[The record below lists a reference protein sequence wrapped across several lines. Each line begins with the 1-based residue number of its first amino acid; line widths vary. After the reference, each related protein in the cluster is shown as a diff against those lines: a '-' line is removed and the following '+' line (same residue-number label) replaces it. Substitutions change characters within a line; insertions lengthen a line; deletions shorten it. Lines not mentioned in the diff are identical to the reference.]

1 MKTASQAL
9 AMRAQK
15 IHYHTATRTHGTPT
29 IHYHTPVCT
38 APTVRPN
45 MPCGLFDPA
54 YPCGP
59 MGHSNK
65 RYHGLGRHEALY
77 TKSTV
82 QALAMVQL
90 ETLLQIITN
99 TLFKG

>member
-1 MKTASQAL
+1 
-9 AMRAQK
+9 
-15 IHYHTATRTHGTPT
+15 
-29 IHYHTPVCT
+29 
-38 APTVRPN
+38 
-45 MPCGLFDPA
+45 
-54 YPCGP
+54 